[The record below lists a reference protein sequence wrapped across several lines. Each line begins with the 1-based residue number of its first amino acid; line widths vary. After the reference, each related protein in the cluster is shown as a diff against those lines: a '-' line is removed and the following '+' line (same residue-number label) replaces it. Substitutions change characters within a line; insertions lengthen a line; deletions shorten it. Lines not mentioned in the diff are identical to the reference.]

1 MTLDTQ
7 PPAELIRI
15 DDTADAAFVD
25 AMVGIVGLGLI
36 GGSIAHDLA
45 AAGVRVLAHDRD
57 PLTLEQ
63 GLAAGVVQAPLGS
76 RFERLPEVDV
86 LLIAVPVDAALEVL
100 DEVAQLDPQ
109 CLVMDVGSTK
119 ASIVQAAN
127 ASALRSR
134 FVGAHPLAGDHRAG
148 LAAAGQG
155 LFRGATVYLCPA
167 TGVAATLRE
176 RAWHF
181 WQLLEAKP
189 QLIDAGEHDALLGW
203 TSHLPQATASALA
216 RALLAADIAGDQLGP
231 GGRDTTR
238 LAASDPDMWSAI
250 LLDNA
255 SSVGDALDG
264 LAREIEILRQLI
276 ASGDRA
282 SLHRFLAGGRAL
294 RASTGAEPARA
305 PAGDEPIL

>member
-1 MTLDTQ
+1 MSADTQ
-7 PPAELIRI
+7 GQAELIRAADI
-15 DDTADAAFVD
+15 ADAAFVD
-25 AMVGIVGLGLI
+25 ATVGIVGLGLI

-57 PLTLEQ
+57 PLALER
-63 GLAAGVVQAPLGS
+63 GLAAGVIQGPLGS

-86 LLIAVPVDAALEVL
+86 LLIAVPVDATLEVL
-100 DEVAQLDPQ
+100 DGVAQLDPQ

-119 ASIVQAAN
+119 TSIVRAAD
-127 ASALRSR
+127 ASALGSR
-134 FVGAHPLAGDHRAG
+134 FVGAHPLAGDHRSG

-167 TGVAATLRE
+167 AGVAPTLRD

-181 WQLLEAKP
+181 WQRLDAKP
-189 QLIDAGEHDALLGW
+189 QLIDAEEHDALLAW

-255 SSVGDALDG
+255 SNVGDALDR
-264 LAREIEILRQLI
+264 LTREIETLRQLI
-276 ASGDRA
+276 ASGDRTL
-282 SLHRFLAGGRAL
+282 LHRFLAEGRAF
-294 RASTGAEPARA
+294 RV
-305 PAGDEPIL
+305 